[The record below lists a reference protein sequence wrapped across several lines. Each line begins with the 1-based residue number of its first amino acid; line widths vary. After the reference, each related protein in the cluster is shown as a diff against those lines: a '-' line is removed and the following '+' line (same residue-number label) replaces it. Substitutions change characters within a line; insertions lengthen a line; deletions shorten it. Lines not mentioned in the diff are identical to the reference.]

1 MLFIEYYIHIYDTF
15 SYLKGCILR
24 ICILRI
30 CILRICILRICI
42 LRICILR
49 ICIIY
54 FGLLSVKAPGF
65 RQAF

>member
-1 MLFIEYYIHIYDTF
+1 MLFIEYYRHIYDTF
-15 SYLKGCILR
+15 SYLKG
-24 ICILRI
+24 
-30 CILRICILRICI
+30 
-42 LRICILR
+42 CILR

>member
-42 LRICILR
+42 LRICI
-49 ICIIY
+49 IY